1 MLRTLTGVVFG
12 ITSLLL
18 SASVAIA
25 ADPAPNGPPISGS
38 ITLAGKTFR
47 MTHAIAYQ
55 CKDNNDRDVIA
66 ILATSSPIDPK
77 AVLDSL
83 KENDNRDSDVDIS
96 GTYLR
101 MHFDTKGKLQSLHTA
116 TTNTTIF
123 NQGKGSTTTFE
134 IKGKSVV
141 GSVDLPLT
149 DDDTF
154 ARAVKV
160 SFNLPVINHKEAGPI
175 EIKYDELR
183 DLGVIGKYH
192 GQGKHIRTAF
202 VSAREIEDFNDKP
215 AIQIIITE
223 KDHSKAEN
231 PSFIGLSGDYG
242 ASLTIS
248 CFLNGD
254 IFGCE
259 VSHPRHEKRPFS
271 SVGKIE
277 MTEFQIHGGQVQ
289 GRLQT
294 DGEVETFDQTWE
306 VDLVFAAKFAGH
318 SKAPKVDAQVTAAQP
333 KASDDDDGDDA
344 PEKEMKPSIK
354 LPPGVKLPGGI
365 KIPGI
370 EEDDEKP
377 AGDMLAA
384 KDLATPAGA
393 ENFEYKKLVEHMSY
407 TVAGGVKVV
416 AGEVSKALAAQG
428 WKTDGSDLVTANSA
442 ILNRKRGEASLTI
455 FVKPEGESSKVQLIT
470 EGLAW

>member
-1 MLRTLTGVVFG
+1 MLRTLFGVVFG
-12 ITSLLL
+12 ITALLWAT
-18 SASVAIA
+18 SSAIA
-25 ADPAPNGPPISGS
+25 ADPAPISGS

-47 MTHAIAYQ
+47 MTHALAYQ
-55 CKDNNDRDVIA
+55 CKDGSDRDIIA
-66 ILATSSPIDPK
+66 ILATNSPLDPQL
-77 AVLDSL
+77 VLDSL
-83 KENDNRDSDVDIS
+83 KENDNRDSDLDIR

-101 MHFDTKGKLQSLHTA
+101 IHFDTKGKLQSLHTA
-116 TTNTTIF
+116 TNNTTIF

-160 SFNLPVINHKEAGPI
+160 SFNLPIINHKEAGPI

-202 VSAREIEDFNDKP
+202 VSAREIEDFSDKP

-223 KDHSKAEN
+223 KDHSKAKN
-231 PSFIGLSGDYG
+231 PALIGISDEYG
-242 ASLTIS
+242 ASLIIS

-271 SVGKIE
+271 SVGSIS

-318 SKAPKVDAQVTAAQP
+318 SKAPKPAAQVTTTKPQE
-333 KASDDDDGDDA
+333 SDDDSDDA
-344 PEKEMKPSIK
+344 PEKEMKPTIK

-370 EEDDEKP
+370 AEEDEKP
-377 AGDMLAA
+377 AGDKLAA
-384 KDLATPAGA
+384 KDLAAPAGA
-393 ENFEYKKLVEHMSY
+393 KNFEYKKLVEHMSY
-407 TVAGGVKVV
+407 TVAGDAKVV

-428 WKTDGSDLVTANSA
+428 WKTDGADLVTPQTA

-455 FVKPEGESSKVQLIT
+455 FVKPEGDESKVQLIT